1 MKKLVKITLQL
12 IVLLVFNQLGI
23 GIVDLFQL
31 PLPGNVVGMVL
42 LFICLWVGIL
52 KLEWIE
58 GASSILIRNLAFFFI
73 PISVGLMTLGT
84 VFWENGFALLVALLI
99 SAFVGIVLS
108 GISSQYFVKRE
119 RGEGT

>member
-1 MKKLVKITLQL
+1 MKKLIKITLQL
-12 IVLLVFNQLGI
+12 IVLFVFNQLGI
-23 GIVDLFQL
+23 GIVDLLQL

-52 KLEWIE
+52 KLDWIE
-58 GASSILIRNLAFFFI
+58 GASSILIRHLAFFFI

-84 VFWENGFALLVALLI
+84 VFLENGFALMIAILI

-108 GISSQYFVKRE
+108 GISSQYFVKRG
-119 RGEGT
+119 RGEGA